1 MSQQVSPAE
10 PAATQLGWR
19 RRRRLRAALGGVAA
33 VVTLAVAG
41 AATLGLG
48 GRGRD
53 EPLSART
60 GPAATA
66 QVTRQTL
73 VKTVTLA
80 GELGYGP
87 AIPLASTATG
97 TVTWLP
103 QVGATVRRG
112 GVLLRADERP
122 VVLLYGFLP
131 MYRPLTEGT
140 EGSDVRQ
147 FERNL
152 AALGYGGF
160 TVDEKFSAATIEAVK
175 RWQKDLEL
183 PETGTVERGRVIYAP
198 KAIRIAQHLVR
209 LGASA
214 TGDVL
219 TYTGSTRMVTVS
231 AGAGEAGWAAKGTK
245 VTVTLPT
252 GGSVAGEV
260 SAVGAPASGAPA
272 SGGQQPANPERPGTA
287 AATVEVTVAIA
298 DQKALGALGATPV
311 DVRYIAE
318 ERRDV
323 LTVPVEALLA
333 LAEGGYGVEVT
344 GPTGT
349 RIVAVEAGM
358 FADGRVEVSG
368 ESLTESVMVGVPQ

>member
-1 MSQQVSPAE
+1 M
-10 PAATQLGWR
+10 
-19 RRRRLRAALGGVAA
+19 RAALGVVVGL
-33 VVTLAVAG
+33 VTLVVAG

-48 GRGRD
+48 GRGGD
-53 EPLSART
+53 EPPPART

-66 QVTRQTL
+66 PVTRQTL
-73 VKTVTLA
+73 TKTVTLA
-80 GELGYGP
+80 GDLGYGP
-87 AIPLASTATG
+87 ALPLASTATG

-103 QVGATVRRG
+103 EVGATVRRG

-131 MYRPLTEGT
+131 MYRPLAEGT

-160 TVDEKFSAATIEAVK
+160 TVDEEFSAATTAAVK

-183 PETGTVERGRVIYAP
+183 PETGEVERDRVIYAP
-198 KAIRIAQHLVR
+198 KAVRIAQHLVR

-252 GGSVAGEV
+252 GGSVAGKV
-260 SAVGAPASGAPA
+260 SAVGAPAPGALA
-272 SGGQQPANPERPGTA
+272 GGEQQPANPERPGTG
-287 AATVEVTVAIA
+287 AATVEVIIAIA

-311 DVRYIAE
+311 DVRYVAE

-344 GPTGT
+344 GPAGT
-349 RIVAVEAGM
+349 RIVAVKAGL

-368 ESLTESVMVGVPQ
+368 ETLTEGVMVGVPQ

>member
-1 MSQQVSPAE
+1 M
-10 PAATQLGWR
+10 
-19 RRRRLRAALGGVAA
+19 RAAIGGVAA
-33 VVTLAVAG
+33 LVTLAVAG

-48 GRGRD
+48 GGGGD
-53 EPLSART
+53 ESPPPRT
-60 GPAATA
+60 GPAAA
-66 QVTRQTL
+66 APITRQTL
-73 VKTVTLA
+73 VKSVTLA

-87 AIPLASTATG
+87 AVPLASTAAG

-131 MYRPLTEGT
+131 MYRPLAEGAT
-140 EGSDVRQ
+140 GSDVRQ

-152 AALGYGGF
+152 AALGYGGLTMDDQF
-160 TVDEKFSAATIEAVK
+160 TAATTTAVK

-183 PETGTVERGRVIYAP
+183 PETGIVERDRVVYAP
-198 KAIRIAQHLVR
+198 KAIRIAQQLVR

-219 TYTGSTRMVTVS
+219 TYTGNTRMVTVS
-231 AGAGEAGWAAKGTK
+231 AGAGEAGWAAKNAK
-245 VTVTLPT
+245 VTVTLPI
-252 GGSVAGEV
+252 GGSVAGRV
-260 SAVGAPASGAPA
+260 SAVGAPASGASA
-272 SGGQQPANPERPGTA
+272 GGGQQPTNPERPGTDS
-287 AATVEVTVAIA
+287 ATVEVTIAIT

-311 DVRYIAE
+311 DVRYVEE

-323 LTVPVEALLA
+323 LTVPVDALLA

-344 GPTGT
+344 GAAGT
-349 RIVAVEAGM
+349 RIVAVQVGM
-358 FADGRVEVSG
+358 FANGRVEVSG
-368 ESLTESVMVGVPQ
+368 EGVTEGINVGVPR